1 MSNDPLIIGNV
12 RFDKSAVVSYE
23 KRTVPAE
30 YFGKDG
36 KWTDAPVE
44 KWFVTLKQGTQLIF
58 PEQDTDYTIPSVDV
72 EGNNITFAA
81 LERAKIID
89 TTKSENFNFQGCKSI
104 KLKSN
109 NGGGVD
115 TVTSSDLFLM
125 GGKPKPKGKCSG
137 SFNAGDIVN
146 GYICPSEIDVFF

>member
-12 RFDKSAVVSYE
+12 RFDRSTVESYE
-23 KRTVPAE
+23 SKTVPAE

-36 KWTDAPVE
+36 MWTEAPVK

-58 PEQDTDYTIPSVDV
+58 PEQDNDYIIPSVDV

-109 NGGGVD
+109 SGGGVD

-125 GGKPKPKGKCSG
+125 GGKPKQKGKCSG

-146 GYICPSEIDVFF
+146 GYTSQEDFDIFF